1 MSTPLI
7 SSASGMFSAYSSS
20 DRDLRSRHDRRLR
33 GARAAR
39 SAGRGG
45 RRRDHRSAGRCGSGQ
60 PRSCAAAG
68 ESAPAQTPFDQILD
82 YLTVFGLL
90 LFPLGAVLV
99 VWAAF
104 VQRGQTIGTRQTGW
118 KSTLR
123 TVVTV
128 AVVLTLV
135 VVVVRQLSER
145 GWRPRSGPD
154 ATQTAPGTGTGGS
167 QQPRSR
173 DSADD
178 PGWLPFLVVGSVVF
192 AFGVALVGT
201 AVVTR
206 RRRNGLLP
214 RAGAAA
220 VVAGALGD
228 MIAELRA
235 ERDPRRAVI
244 RAYSGMERTLGARG
258 LPRHAY
264 EAPFEYLERIL
275 TGVQASAHSVGTADE
290 PLRAGALQRAR
301 RSTPR

>member
-1 MSTPLI
+1 MI
-7 SSASGMFSAYSSS
+7 GGSAG
-20 DRDLRSRHDRRLR
+20 RVPR
-33 GARAAR
+33 GARAAAVAVAITALLAVAALTSR
-39 SAGRGG
+39 AR
-45 RRRDHRSAGRCGSGQ
+45 A
-60 PRSCAAAG
+60 PAAG

-90 LFPLGAVLV
+90 LLPLGAVLI

-123 TVVTV
+123 TVGIF

-135 VVVVRQLSER
+135 VVVVRQLNER
-145 GWRPRSGPD
+145 GWRPGSSPD
-154 ATQTAPGTGTGGS
+154 ATQTAPETGTGGS
-167 QQPRSR
+167 QRSRSR
-173 DSADD
+173 DSPDD

-192 AFGVALVGT
+192 AFGVAVVGT
-201 AVVTR
+201 AVVI

-275 TGVQASAHSVGTADE
+275 TGVQASAHSVGRLTNLFE
-290 PLRAGALQRAR
+290 RAR
-301 RSTPR
+301 FSEHTIDSEMKDEAISALVALRGELEAPT

>member
-1 MSTPLI
+1 MI
-7 SSASGMFSAYSSS
+7 GGSAG
-20 DRDLRSRHDRRLR
+20 RVPR
-33 GARAAR
+33 GARAAAVAVAITALLAVAALASR
-39 SAGRGG
+39 AR
-45 RRRDHRSAGRCGSGQ
+45 A
-60 PRSCAAAG
+60 PAAG

-90 LFPLGAVLV
+90 LLPLGAVLI

-123 TVVTV
+123 TVGIF

-135 VVVVRQLSER
+135 VVVVRQLNER
-145 GWRPRSGPD
+145 GWRPGSSPD
-154 ATQTAPGTGTGGS
+154 ATQTAPETGAGGS
-167 QQPRSR
+167 QRSRSR
-173 DSADD
+173 DSPDD

-192 AFGVALVGT
+192 AFGVAVVGT
-201 AVVTR
+201 AVLTR
-206 RRRNGLLP
+206 RRRSGLLP

-275 TGVQASAHSVGTADE
+275 TGVQASAHSVGRLTNLFE
-290 PLRAGALQRAR
+290 RAR
-301 RSTPR
+301 FSEHTIDSEMKDEAISALVALRGELEAAT

>member
-1 MSTPLI
+1 MI
-7 SSASGMFSAYSSS
+7 GASAG
-20 DRDLRSRHDRRLR
+20 RVPR
-33 GARAAR
+33 GARAAAVAVAITALLAVAALASR
-39 SAGRGG
+39 AR
-45 RRRDHRSAGRCGSGQ
+45 A
-60 PRSCAAAG
+60 PAAG
-68 ESAPAQTPFDQILD
+68 KSAPAQTPFDQILD

-90 LFPLGAVLV
+90 LLPLGAVLI

-123 TVVTV
+123 TVGTV

-167 QQPRSR
+167 QQQPPPRASP
-173 DSADD
+173 DE

-192 AFGVALVGT
+192 AFGVAVVGT
-201 AVVTR
+201 AVLTR

-214 RAGAAA
+214 GAGAAA

-275 TGVQASAHSVGTADE
+275 TGVQASAHAVGRLTNLFERARFSEHTIDRQMKDE
-290 PLRAGALQRAR
+290 AIDALVALRAELEAA
-301 RSTPR
+301 T

>member
-1 MSTPLI
+1 MI
-7 SSASGMFSAYSSS
+7 GGSAG
-20 DRDLRSRHDRRLR
+20 RVPR
-33 GARAAR
+33 GARAAAVAVAITALLAVAALASR
-39 SAGRGG
+39 AR
-45 RRRDHRSAGRCGSGQ
+45 A
-60 PRSCAAAG
+60 PAAG

-90 LFPLGAVLV
+90 LLPLGAVLI

-123 TVVTV
+123 TVGTV

-154 ATQTAPGTGTGGS
+154 TTQTAPGTGTGGS
-167 QQPRSR
+167 QRPPSR
-173 DSADD
+173 DSRDD

-192 AFGVALVGT
+192 AFGVAVVGT

-206 RRRNGLLP
+206 RRRSGLLP

-275 TGVQASAHSVGTADE
+275 TGVQASAHSVGRLTNLFE
-290 PLRAGALQRAR
+290 RAR
-301 RSTPR
+301 FSEHTIDSEMKDEAIDALVALRGELEAAT

>member
-1 MSTPLI
+1 MI
-7 SSASGMFSAYSSS
+7 EGSAG
-20 DRDLRSRHDRRLR
+20 RVPR
-33 GARAAR
+33 GARAAAVAVVITALLAVAALASR
-39 SAGRGG
+39 AR
-45 RRRDHRSAGRCGSGQ
+45 A
-60 PRSCAAAG
+60 PAAG
-68 ESAPAQTPFDQILD
+68 ESAPAQTPFDQIVD

-90 LFPLGAVLV
+90 LLPLGAVLI

-104 VQRGQTIGTRQTGW
+104 VQRRQTIGTRQTGW

-123 TVVTV
+123 TVGTV

-154 ATQTAPGTGTGGS
+154 ATQTAPGTGAGGS
-167 QQPRSR
+167 QQRPRPRASP
-173 DSADD
+173 DD
-178 PGWLPFLVVGSVVF
+178 PGWLPFVVVGSVVF
-192 AFGVALVGT
+192 AFGVAVVGT
-201 AVVTR
+201 AVLTR

-220 VVAGALGD
+220 AVAGALGD

-275 TGVQASAHSVGTADE
+275 TSVQASAHSVGRLTNLFE
-290 PLRAGALQRAR
+290 RAR
-301 RSTPR
+301 FSEHTIDSEMKDEAISALVALRSELEAAT

>member
-1 MSTPLI
+1 MI
-7 SSASGMFSAYSSS
+7 GGSAG
-20 DRDLRSRHDRRLR
+20 RVPQ
-33 GARAAR
+33 GARAAAVAVAITALLAVAALASR
-39 SAGRGG
+39 AR
-45 RRRDHRSAGRCGSGQ
+45 A
-60 PRSCAAAG
+60 PAAG

-90 LFPLGAVLV
+90 LLPLGAVLV

-118 KSTLR
+118 RSTLR

-154 ATQTAPGTGTGGS
+154 ATQTAPETRTGGS
-167 QQPRSR
+167 QRSRSR
-173 DSADD
+173 DSPYD

-192 AFGVALVGT
+192 AFGVAVVGT

-206 RRRNGLLP
+206 RRRSGLLP

-275 TGVQASAHSVGTADE
+275 TGVQASAHSVGRLTNLFE
-290 PLRAGALQRAR
+290 RAR
-301 RSTPR
+301 FSEHTIDSEMKDEAISALVALRSELEAAT